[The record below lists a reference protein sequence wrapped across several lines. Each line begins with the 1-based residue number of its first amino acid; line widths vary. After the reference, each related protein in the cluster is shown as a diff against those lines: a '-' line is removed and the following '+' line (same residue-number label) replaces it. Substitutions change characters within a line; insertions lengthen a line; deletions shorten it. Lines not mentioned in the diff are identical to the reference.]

1 MATDNP
7 IKKFKKNLDIFMVT
21 WIEFTVKQYRCI
33 KLREKQLNMFFKTLP
48 MPFGLPP
55 ETTDGQMKKIM
66 LQMGIRCD
74 DGYVYFNELLYR
86 CMRRKYGSF
95 KLNRRMQ
102 IIELKTQYKIYQI
115 TLSQ

>member
-1 MATDNP
+1 
-7 IKKFKKNLDIFMVT
+7 
-21 WIEFTVKQYRCI
+21 
-33 KLREKQLNMFFKTLP
+33 MFFKTLP

-55 ETTDGQMKKIM
+55 ETTDGQMKMIM

-102 IIELKTQYKIYQI
+102 IIELKT
-115 TLSQ
+115 